1 MRAMKQWTFFFL
13 VFCNSLKGQKS
24 FILEATLGNEP
35 VQCGKWKVD
44 ANSDSFQIN
53 RCAMYLSNLQFYA
66 LGKPITAPEKPL
78 LINFCN
84 GAFEFKQVPENADS
98 VVFSVGIDSSIQTS
112 GAMGGDLD
120 PVHGMYWTW
129 QSGYIHVKLE
139 AQTSLLKNELNSI
152 VCHLGGY
159 SAPFNT
165 NRKKGFK
172 LYGEWKVQ
180 LNLDQFLGSESFT
193 KVTKVMSPSLLATKL
208 SDAFIDSINPV
219 Q

>member
-1 MRAMKQWTFFFL
+1 MKHWIFFL
-13 VFCNSLKGQKS
+13 VLFGNSLMGQKS

-35 VQCGKWKVD
+35 VQCGQWKVD
-44 ANSDSFQIN
+44 SKSDSFQIN
-53 RCAMYLSNLQFYA
+53 RCAMYLSNLQFFA
-66 LGKPITAPEKPL
+66 LGKPLTEPERPI

-84 GAFEFKQVPENADS
+84 GAFEFKQVPQNADS
-98 VVFSVGIDSSIQTS
+98 VVFSVGIDSLIQTA

-129 QSGYIHVKLE
+129 QSGYIHVKVE
-139 AQTSLLKNELNSI
+139 AQTSVLTNDLYSI

-165 NRKKGFK
+165 NRRKGFK
-172 LYGEWKVQ
+172 LDDELKVQ
-180 LNLDQFLGSESFT
+180 LNLNQFFGSESFV
-193 KVTKVMSPSLLATKL
+193 KGKKVMSPSLLATKL

-219 Q
+219 R

>member
-1 MRAMKQWTFFFL
+1 M
-13 VFCNSLKGQKS
+13 GQKS

-44 ANSDSFQIN
+44 SKSDSLQIN
-53 RCAMYLSNLQFYA
+53 RCAMYMSNLQFFA
-66 LGKPITAPEKPL
+66 LGKPLTAPEKPI
-78 LINFCN
+78 LINFCK
-84 GAFEFKQVPENADS
+84 GAFEFKKVPQNADS
-98 VVFSVGIDSSIQTS
+98 VAFSVGIDSLIQTA

-120 PVHGMYWTW
+120 PVNGMYWTW

-139 AQTSLLKNELNSI
+139 AQTSLLANELNSI

-172 LYGEWKVQ
+172 LNEKMQYR
-180 LNLDQFLGSESFT
+180 LNLDQFLAAESFT
-193 KVTKVMSPSLLATKL
+193 SVRKIMSPSLLATKL

-219 Q
+219 R

>member
-1 MRAMKQWTFFFL
+1 M
-13 VFCNSLKGQKS
+13 GQKS
-24 FILEATLGNEP
+24 FILDATLGNEP

-44 ANSDSFQIN
+44 SKSDSLQVN
-53 RCAMYLSNLQFYA
+53 RCAMYMSNLQFFEN
-66 LGKPITAPEKPL
+66 GKPLTAPEKPI

-84 GAFEFKQVPENADS
+84 GAFEFKQVPQNADS
-98 VVFSVGIDSSIQTS
+98 VAFSVGIDSLIQTA

-120 PVHGMYWTW
+120 PVNGMYWTW
-129 QSGYIHVKLE
+129 QSGYIHVKVD
-139 AQTSLLKNELNSI
+139 AQTSLLTNDLNTI

-172 LYGEWKVQ
+172 LNEKTQYR
-180 LNLDQFLGSESFT
+180 LNLDQFLAAESFT
-193 KVTKVMSPSLLATKL
+193 TVRKIMSPSLLATKL

-219 Q
+219 R